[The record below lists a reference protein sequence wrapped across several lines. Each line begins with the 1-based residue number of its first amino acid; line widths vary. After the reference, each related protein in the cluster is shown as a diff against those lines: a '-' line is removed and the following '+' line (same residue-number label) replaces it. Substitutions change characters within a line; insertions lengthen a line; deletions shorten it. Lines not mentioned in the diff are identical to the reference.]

1 MLTHVLSTGPG
12 MHQLTLSVEK
22 KGVLV
27 ARCVARVRRL
37 GGSDRELERPPFLGL
52 RPQEASS
59 PTREQG
65 GASSGLPTSFFQF
78 LHVYDIW
85 PFLKGHC

>member
-1 MLTHVLSTGPG
+1 MLTHALSTGSG
-12 MHQLTLSVEK
+12 TYQLTLSAEK
-22 KGVLV
+22 KGVVV

-37 GGSDRELERPPFLGL
+37 GGSDRQLERLPFLGS

-65 GASSGLPTSFFQF
+65 GASSGLPTSFFRVP
-78 LHVYDIW
+78 HVYDI
-85 PFLKGHC
+85 